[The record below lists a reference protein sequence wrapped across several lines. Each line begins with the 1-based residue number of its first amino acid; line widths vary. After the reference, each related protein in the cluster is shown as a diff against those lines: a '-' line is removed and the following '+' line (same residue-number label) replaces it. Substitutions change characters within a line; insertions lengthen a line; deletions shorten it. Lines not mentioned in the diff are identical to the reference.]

1 MQLQTAGR
9 PLSIKINPKPDKD
22 VVQLTHNDIDNLQ
35 DSHGLSNI
43 ETKKV
48 THWLHSHFGKKSV
61 QPYYNKRIYMREKNN

>member
-43 ETKKV
+43 ETKTL
-48 THWLHSHFGKKSV
+48 THWFHSRF
-61 QPYYNKRIYMREKNN
+61 